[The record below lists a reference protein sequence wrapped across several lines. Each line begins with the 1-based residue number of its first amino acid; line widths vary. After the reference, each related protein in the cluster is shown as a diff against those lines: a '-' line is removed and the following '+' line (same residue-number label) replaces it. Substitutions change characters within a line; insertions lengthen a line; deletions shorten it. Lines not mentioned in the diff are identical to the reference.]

1 MTSSLSELASQ
12 LLACAD
18 PALLDAPLDGLRARV
33 DDDDAHD
40 LLRAIHEAGDA
51 SSLRDLLDEERLER
65 WVSESATS
73 REEDLL
79 RAQIR
84 RWLGAGPRGAD
95 DPARLTRVPPLPR
108 DVDAILVWARQYE
121 LLGELSRPAREVL
134 VDDEDV
140 IPRRASLLACAIGR
154 VTSERESLLATHRV
168 QDAARDHLMRE
179 AASHAAFAARTAL
192 WSRALPE
199 GPLRTLGERL
209 RACVAGTELLALH
222 AVRFLPARPV
232 SVDDE
237 SGVARGAIVGAAAP
251 IAVRLRLAGHE
262 QRAIEGE
269 CEQCKRGGC
278 IHVRALAARLLD
290 ACLDE
295 QDRLHATMRDL
306 VAVPSWRRFLDAVVE
321 PAITSPSSA
330 GERLAFR
337 VRVEGER
344 VLVGVIAQR
353 AQPDGGWTAGRLLS
367 PLEASRSGVC
377 TDRDRRVLDVM
388 TLATR
393 TLRAQLVGADV
404 ALLRVLAEHP
414 HVLAEGALRL
424 VERQVEVVL
433 DELPGGVVPKVRLA
447 GAVVAAGERQRD
459 TTLLF
464 HEERASGTLWFTAL
478 TAPLRRL
485 LAALATFRGVLPPES
500 YPALAPWVASIEQVA
515 RVSAPDVVRGSARE
529 APRTLSLRVVPSFDE
544 GIDVTIAARALPM
557 APPWPPGQ
565 GPAIVHGL
573 EDAVHVHARRDLAWE
588 REVAD
593 RVSEALGLARHM
605 RLEPFSWRIGATQ
618 DALEVLS
625 RASRLGGVLEI
636 EWAERGRIPQVSAS
650 VRASDLDLQLR
661 KKGSWLTVEGRV
673 RIVVLGA
680 ELAVSRVLDAARRGE
695 RFVRVSGNDHVEIER
710 DLFERLQRAQL
721 CTIESSGEVRIP
733 SAASPYWDREVGAW
747 TKPADEITGAWMERA
762 RSSDAEVELGPA
774 WQVRLREYQREG
786 VAWLIARSAWAPG
799 VCLADDMGLGKTVQA
814 IALLEARA
822 SLGPA
827 LVIAPTSV
835 VDNWAREL
843 ARFAPS
849 LRVRTDRDDP
859 SMGPGDVVLT
869 SYDLLLRDE
878 QRFAERSFATQV
890 IDEAQMI
897 KNARTQRARAVA
909 SIDAA
914 FRVALSGT
922 PIENQ
927 LGDLWS
933 LFSLIAPGLLGTWA
947 RFRGRFAV
955 PIQRYGNEERAATLR
970 ALIAPFILRR
980 TKREVAKELPSRTE
994 VLHMVEL
1001 SPAERTLY
1009 DGAVQQARR
1018 ALAKRDRSE
1027 RTVRVLAEITRLRQL
1042 ACHPQL
1048 VVEDERLESSKLH
1061 ALVELLRDIVPR
1073 GHRVLVFSQFTRHLA
1088 LVQRALD
1095 AAEIS
1100 TLYLDGATPAGER
1113 TRRVDRFQRGEASVF
1128 LISLKAGGTGLNLTA
1143 ADYVVHLD
1151 PWWNPAAEDQASDR
1165 AHRIGQERPITI
1177 VRLVAQGT
1185 IEERVLAMHDD
1196 KRKLAGAVITEGAPI
1211 GALDVDALESLIA
1224 LT

>member
-1 MTSSLSELASQ
+1 MSSSLAELASQ

-18 PALLDAPLDGLRARV
+18 AALLDAPLDGLRARV

-40 LLRAIHEAGDA
+40 LLRAIHESGEA
-51 SSLRDLLDEERLER
+51 SSLRDLLDEARLER
-65 WVSESATS
+65 WVAESATS

-95 DPARLTRVPPLPR
+95 DPERLAQVRPLPR
-108 DVDAILVWARQYE
+108 DVDDILVWAREHE

-134 VDDEDV
+134 VDEDDV
-140 IPRRASLLACAIGR
+140 IPRRASLLACAIGQ
-154 VTSERESLLATHRV
+154 VKSERESLLAAHRV
-168 QDAARDHLMRE
+168 QDAARGHLMRE
-179 AASHAAFAARTAL
+179 AAAHAAFAARAAL
-192 WSRALPE
+192 WARVLPE
-199 GPLRTLGERL
+199 GPLRTLAERL
-209 RACVAGTELLALH
+209 RGCVAGTELVALH
-222 AVRFLPARPV
+222 AVRFLPASPV
-232 SVDDE
+232 RVDDE
-237 SGVARGAIVGAAAP
+237 RGVARGSIVGAAAP
-251 IAVRLRLAGHE
+251 FGVKLRLAGHE

-269 CEQCKRGGC
+269 CEQCTRGGC

-306 VAVPSWRRFLDAVVE
+306 VAVPSWRRFLDAVAE
-321 PAITSPSSA
+321 PAASPSTSSA
-330 GERLAFR
+330 SERLAFR
-337 VRVEGER
+337 VHVEGER
-344 VLVGVIAQR
+344 VLVGVVAQR

-367 PLEASRSGVC
+367 PLEATRSAAC

-393 TLRAQLVGADV
+393 TMRAQLVGADL
-404 ALLRVLAEHP
+404 ALLRTLAEHP
-414 HVLAEGALRL
+414 HVSRDGREGALRL
-424 VERQVEVVL
+424 VEHQVEVVL
-433 DELPGGVVPKVRLA
+433 DELPGGVVPRVRLA
-447 GAVVAAGERQRD
+447 GAVVAPGERHRD

-464 HEERASGTLWFTAL
+464 HEERASGTLTYAAL

-529 APRTLSLRVVPSFDE
+529 APRTLLLRVVPGFDE
-544 GIDVTIAARALPM
+544 GIDVTLAARALPM

-593 RVSEALGLARHM
+593 RMIEALGLAEHM
-605 RLEPFSWRIGATQ
+605 RLEPFAWRIPKTQ
-618 DALEVLS
+618 DALELLS
-625 RASRLGGVLEI
+625 RAARLGGVLEI
-636 EWAERGRIPQVSAS
+636 EWAERGRIPQPSAS

-673 RIVVLGA
+673 RVVVLGT

-695 RFVRVSGNDHVEIER
+695 RFVKVSGNDYVELER
-710 DLFERLQRAQL
+710 DLFERLERAQL
-721 CTIESSGEVRIP
+721 CLLEGVKIP
-733 SAASPYWDREVGAW
+733 SAAIGAWEREVGAW
-747 TKPADEITGAWMERA
+747 TKPADETTRAWMERA
-762 RSSDAEVELGPA
+762 RTREADVELDPA
-774 WQVRLREYQREG
+774 WRVRLRSYQRDG
-786 VAWLIARSAWAPG
+786 VAWMIARSAWAPG

-843 ARFAPS
+843 ARFAPG
-849 LRVRTDRDDP
+849 LRVRRERDDAP
-859 SMGPGDVVLT
+859 LGPGDVVLT
-869 SYDLLLRDE
+869 SYDLLLRNPT
-878 QRFAERSFATQV
+878 SSPFATQIV
-890 IDEAQMI
+890 DEAQMI

-909 SIDAA
+909 SVDAA

-933 LFSLIAPGLLGTWA
+933 LFSLIAPGMLGTWA
-947 RFRGRFAV
+947 RFRARFVV
-955 PIQRYGNEERAATLR
+955 PIQRYGNEERAALLR
-970 ALIAPFILRR
+970 QLIAPFVLRR
-980 TKREVAKELPSRTE
+980 TKGEVAKELPSRTE
-994 VLHMVEL
+994 VLHMIEL
-1001 SPAERTLY
+1001 SPAERALY
-1009 DGAVQQARR
+1009 DGAVHQARR
-1018 ALAKRDRSE
+1018 ALAGRGRDE

-1095 AAEIS
+1095 AAKIS
-1100 TLYLDGATPAGER
+1100 TLYLDGATPTGER
-1113 TRRVDRFQRGEASVF
+1113 TRRVDRFQKGEASVF

-1196 KRKLAGAVITEGAPI
+1196 KRKLAGAVITEGAPL